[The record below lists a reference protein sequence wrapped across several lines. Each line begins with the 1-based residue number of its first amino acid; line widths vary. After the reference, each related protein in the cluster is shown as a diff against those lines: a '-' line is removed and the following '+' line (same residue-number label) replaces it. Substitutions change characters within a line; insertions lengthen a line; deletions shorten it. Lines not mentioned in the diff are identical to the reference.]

1 MPESWQGVVKD
12 LPKGEVSGVIQGPN
26 NRFWIIKLIDKREN
40 PSITFES
47 VKPSIMEVL
56 KSAKIEALREQADRE
71 LRAEAN
77 IVYTEAP
84 LNAPEE

>member
-1 MPESWQGVVKD
+1 VPESWQDVVTD
-12 LPKGEVSGVIQGPN
+12 LPKGKLSGVIRGPN
-26 NRFWIIKLIDKREN
+26 NLFWIIKLIDKREN

-47 VKPSIMEVL
+47 IKPSILEVL

-77 IVYTEAP
+77 IVSTEAP
-84 LNAPEE
+84 LNAAAE

>member
-1 MPESWQGVVKD
+1 MR
-12 LPKGEVSGVIQGPN
+12 GVIRGPN

-47 VKPSIMEVL
+47 IKPSIMEVL
-56 KSAKIEALREQADRE
+56 ESAKIEALREQDDRE

-84 LNAPEE
+84 LNAAAE

>member
-1 MPESWQGVVKD
+1 MPESWQDVVTD
-12 LPKGEVSGVIQGPN
+12 LPKGKLSGVILGPN
-26 NRFWIIKLIDKREN
+26 NLFWIIKLIDKREN

-47 VKPSIMEVL
+47 IKPSILEVL

-77 IVYTEAP
+77 IVSTEAP
-84 LNAPEE
+84 LNAAAE